1 MDIRDAF
8 HNIPSGKDRAF
19 TSAAF
24 RDKTGTLKIVV
35 YDVLVFGSV
44 SSPTLWGRYA
54 AWFGRSLAS
63 INPDIRLQTYVD
75 DPLFTFDCTDPYH
88 KERVGISLLWS
99 QIAGYPLKL
108 EKSDSGTEVKWI
120 GAVIKADHDNH
131 TISVT
136 IPEDKVAELKSKVQT
151 YLRRPVIGRRQ
162 LQSLAGALSFV
173 AGLVPLMRPFLNS
186 LWAALATNDGPK
198 QTRNV
203 VHVRRIGIALQWI
216 DALLGEK
223 AAPFTR
229 VVRAFRQETKCI
241 YYYGRINQRLGG
253 YYDSWGQ
260 TSRVLQHNHT
270 PRVHRSYWCPTRGP
284 QPHGALGIPVP
295 ITSRKDM
302 ADKVSTWVHHSCQV

>member
-120 GAVIKADHDNH
+120 GA
-131 TISVT
+131 
-136 IPEDKVAELKSKVQT
+136 
-151 YLRRPVIGRRQ
+151 
-162 LQSLAGALSFV
+162 AL
-173 AGLVPLMRPFLNS
+173 
-186 LWAALATNDGPK
+186 
-198 QTRNV
+198 
-203 VHVRRIGIALQWI
+203 
-216 DALLGEK
+216 
-223 AAPFTR
+223 
-229 VVRAFRQETKCI
+229 
-241 YYYGRINQRLGG
+241 
-253 YYDSWGQ
+253 
-260 TSRVLQHNHT
+260 
-270 PRVHRSYWCPTRGP
+270 
-284 QPHGALGIPVP
+284 
-295 ITSRKDM
+295 
-302 ADKVSTWVHHSCQV
+302 